1 MEKLILHV
9 VDFQVLDLTVISEI
23 RRHSYHDQGSLA
35 GILAEYISDI
45 SLLNFD
51 LRMKYNVSMIAEAC
65 IFIAHIALINLL
77 GRPVHIL
84 TVTDK
89 KLFEKCSEEVR

>member
-23 RRHSYHDQGSLA
+23 RRRSYHDQGSLA

-51 LRMKYNVSMIAEAC
+51 LRMKYDVDETCGLTIVP
-65 IFIAHIALINLL
+65 ITRFI
-77 GRPVHIL
+77 
-84 TVTDK
+84 
-89 KLFEKCSEEVR
+89 